1 MTIEE
6 IEGEISEC
14 LLYNIP
20 LENILPELL
29 EEYITVI
36 KEEVGKSPT
45 AFTSE
50 EVKKYTERYKYL
62 VEVCDILNKRNMD
75 DLGL

>member
-6 IEGEISEC
+6 IEEKISEC
-14 LLYNIP
+14 LYANIP
-20 LENILPELL
+20 LENVPLAFL

-45 AFTSE
+45 AFTSK